1 MDGRSDA
8 AQSHF
13 ARPTGVNKMV
23 MEPALQVLR
32 MCMIGNL
39 SLQKEVQQMNQS
51 VLEHKKQVV
60 SEITEKIR
68 NAKSV
73 VLVEYKGLTVEK
85 ATELR
90 NKCREAGVEYKV
102 YKNTLMRFAFEEL
115 GYNDMSVNLEGP
127 NAIAMS
133 YEDEV
138 SAARVTNDFAKTS
151 NDTIVLKAGIAEG
164 KVMNADEVKALAS
177 VPSREILLGQLAG
190 VLQGN
195 IRNLAYMLDQI
206 SKKGEEAA

>member
-1 MDGRSDA
+1 
-8 AQSHF
+8 
-13 ARPTGVNKMV
+13 
-23 MEPALQVLR
+23 
-32 MCMIGNL
+32 
-39 SLQKEVQQMNQS
+39 MNQS
-51 VLEHKKQVV
+51 VLEQKKQVV
-60 SEITEKIR
+60 SDITEKFR

-115 GYNDMSVNLEGP
+115 GYKDMSAHLEGP
-127 NAIAMS
+127 NAVAIS
-133 YEDEV
+133 FNDEV
-138 SAARVTNDFAKTS
+138 SAAKVTSDFAKTS
-151 NDTIVLKAGIAEG
+151 NDTVKIKAGVAEG
-164 KVMNADEVKALAS
+164 KVMNSDEVKALAN
-177 VPSREILLGQLAG
+177 VPTREVLLGQLAG

-206 SKKGEEAA
+206 SKKTKK

>member
-1 MDGRSDA
+1 
-8 AQSHF
+8 
-13 ARPTGVNKMV
+13 
-23 MEPALQVLR
+23 
-32 MCMIGNL
+32 
-39 SLQKEVQQMNQS
+39 MNQTF
-51 VLEHKKQVV
+51 LEQKKQVV
-60 SEITEKIR
+60 SEITEKLR
-68 NAKSV
+68 SAKSV

-90 NKCREAGVEYKV
+90 NKCRAAGVEYKV

-115 GYNDMSVNLEGP
+115 GYKGITASLEGP

-133 YEDEV
+133 FEDEV
-138 SAARVTNDFAKTS
+138 SAAKVTNDFAKTS
-151 NDTIVLKAGIAEG
+151 NETVVLKAGIAEG
-164 KVMNADEVKALAS
+164 RVLSADEVKSLAS

-206 SKKGEEAA
+206 SKKDEIVA

>member
-1 MDGRSDA
+1 
-8 AQSHF
+8 
-13 ARPTGVNKMV
+13 
-23 MEPALQVLR
+23 
-32 MCMIGNL
+32 
-39 SLQKEVQQMNQS
+39 MNQL
-51 VLEHKKQVV
+51 VLEQKRQVV
-60 SEITEKIR
+60 SDIAEKLR

-115 GYNDMSVNLEGP
+115 GYKDITSNLEGP

-133 YEDEV
+133 YNDEV
-138 SAARVTNDFAKTS
+138 SAAKVTNDFAKTS
-151 NDTIVLKAGIAEG
+151 NDTIIIKAGIAEG
-164 KVMNADEVKALAS
+164 KVMNADEVKVLAS
-177 VPSREILLGQLAG
+177 IPSREILLAQLAG

-206 SKKGEEAA
+206 SKKGEEVA

>member
-1 MDGRSDA
+1 
-8 AQSHF
+8 
-13 ARPTGVNKMV
+13 
-23 MEPALQVLR
+23 
-32 MCMIGNL
+32 
-39 SLQKEVQQMNQS
+39 MNQS

-60 SEITEKIR
+60 NEIAEKIR

-102 YKNTLMRFAFEEL
+102 YKNTLMRFAFEKL

-127 NAIAMS
+127 NAIALS

-138 SAARVTNDFAKTS
+138 SAAKVTNDFAKTS

-164 KVMNADEVKALAS
+164 RVMNADEVIALAS

-206 SKKGEEAA
+206 SKKDGEAA

>member
-1 MDGRSDA
+1 
-8 AQSHF
+8 
-13 ARPTGVNKMV
+13 
-23 MEPALQVLR
+23 
-32 MCMIGNL
+32 
-39 SLQKEVQQMNQS
+39 MNQT
-51 VLEHKKQVV
+51 VLEQKKQVV
-60 SEITEKIR
+60 GDITEKLKK
-68 NAKSV
+68 AKSI

-115 GYNDMSVNLEGP
+115 GYKDITPSLEGP
-127 NAIAMS
+127 NAIAIS
-133 YEDEV
+133 YDDEV
-138 SAARVTNDFAKTS
+138 SAAKVTNDFAKTS
-151 NDTIVLKAGIAEG
+151 NDTVILKAGIAEG

-177 VPSREILLGQLAG
+177 VPAREVLIAQLAG

-206 SKKGEEAA
+206 SKKNEEVA

>member
-1 MDGRSDA
+1 
-8 AQSHF
+8 
-13 ARPTGVNKMV
+13 
-23 MEPALQVLR
+23 
-32 MCMIGNL
+32 
-39 SLQKEVQQMNQS
+39 MNQS
-51 VLEHKKQVV
+51 VLEQKKQVV
-60 SEITEKIR
+60 SDIAEKLR

-115 GYNDMSVNLEGP
+115 GYKDITASLEGP
-127 NAIAMS
+127 NAIAIS

-138 SAARVTNDFAKTS
+138 SAAKVTNDFAKNS

-164 KVMNADEVKALAS
+164 RVMSADEIKALAS
-177 VPSREILLGQLAG
+177 VPSREILLAQLAG

-206 SKKGEEAA
+206 SKKGEAA

>member
-1 MDGRSDA
+1 
-8 AQSHF
+8 
-13 ARPTGVNKMV
+13 
-23 MEPALQVLR
+23 
-32 MCMIGNL
+32 
-39 SLQKEVQQMNQS
+39 MNQS

>member
-1 MDGRSDA
+1 
-8 AQSHF
+8 
-13 ARPTGVNKMV
+13 
-23 MEPALQVLR
+23 
-32 MCMIGNL
+32 
-39 SLQKEVQQMNQS
+39 MNQS

-60 SEITEKIR
+60 NEIAEKIR

-127 NAIAMS
+127 NAIALS

-138 SAARVTNDFAKTS
+138 SAAKVTNDFAKTS

-164 KVMNADEVKALAS
+164 RVMNADEVIALAS

-206 SKKGEEAA
+206 SKKDGEAA

>member
-1 MDGRSDA
+1 
-8 AQSHF
+8 
-13 ARPTGVNKMV
+13 
-23 MEPALQVLR
+23 
-32 MCMIGNL
+32 
-39 SLQKEVQQMNQS
+39 MNQS
-51 VLEHKKQVV
+51 VLEQKRQVV
-60 SEITEKIR
+60 SDITEKLR
-68 NAKSV
+68 NAKSI

-115 GYNDMSVNLEGP
+115 GYKDITASLEGP
-127 NAIAMS
+127 NAIAIS

-138 SAARVTNDFAKTS
+138 SAAKVTNDFAKNS

-164 KVMNADEVKALAS
+164 RVMSADEIKALAS
-177 VPSREILLGQLAG
+177 VPSREILLAQLAG

-206 SKKGEEAA
+206 SKKGEEVA

>member
-1 MDGRSDA
+1 
-8 AQSHF
+8 
-13 ARPTGVNKMV
+13 
-23 MEPALQVLR
+23 
-32 MCMIGNL
+32 
-39 SLQKEVQQMNQS
+39 MNQS
-51 VLEHKKQVV
+51 VLEQKKQVV
-60 SEITEKIR
+60 SDIAEKLR

-115 GYNDMSVNLEGP
+115 GYKDITASLEGP
-127 NAIAMS
+127 NAIAIS

-138 SAARVTNDFAKTS
+138 SAAKVTNDFAKNS

-164 KVMNADEVKALAS
+164 RVMSADEIKALAS
-177 VPSREILLGQLAG
+177 VPSREILLAQLAG

>member
-1 MDGRSDA
+1 
-8 AQSHF
+8 
-13 ARPTGVNKMV
+13 
-23 MEPALQVLR
+23 
-32 MCMIGNL
+32 
-39 SLQKEVQQMNQS
+39 MNQS
-51 VLEHKKQVV
+51 VLEQKKKVV
-60 SEITEKIR
+60 SDIAEKLR
-68 NAKSV
+68 NAKSI

-115 GYNDMSVNLEGP
+115 GYKDITPSLEGP
-127 NAIAMS
+127 NAIAIS

-138 SAARVTNDFAKTS
+138 SAAKVTNDFAKTS
-151 NDTIVLKAGIAEG
+151 NDTIILKAGIAEG
-164 KVMNADEVKALAS
+164 KVMNADEIKALAS
-177 VPSREILLGQLAG
+177 VPSREVLLAQLAG

>member
-1 MDGRSDA
+1 
-8 AQSHF
+8 
-13 ARPTGVNKMV
+13 
-23 MEPALQVLR
+23 
-32 MCMIGNL
+32 
-39 SLQKEVQQMNQS
+39 MNQS
-51 VLEHKKQVV
+51 VLEQKKQVV
-60 SEITEKIR
+60 SDITEKFR

-115 GYNDMSVNLEGP
+115 GYKDMSAHLEGP
-127 NAIAMS
+127 NAVAMS
-133 YEDEV
+133 FNDEV
-138 SAARVTNDFAKTS
+138 SAAKITNDFAKTS
-151 NDTIVLKAGIAEG
+151 NDTLILKAGVAEG
-164 KVMNADEVKALAS
+164 KVLNADEVKALAS
-177 VPSREILLGQLAG
+177 VPTREVLLGQLAG

-206 SKKGEEAA
+206 AKKNEEVA